1 MTRALAIVALPI
13 AALAA
18 CADAPAP
25 EPYAW
30 DLPRGFQPPRVP
42 ADNPMSADKVELGR
56 ALFFDPQL
64 SGNGTQSCAS
74 CHEPDRAFTDGRAR
88 AVGSTG
94 ALGRRSSMSLVNVAY
109 SASLT
114 WADPTV
120 VDLEAQALV
129 PMFGA
134 FPVELGLTEDLL
146 VARMRG
152 HYADDFARAFPD
164 DAEPVTVTNV
174 TRAIAS
180 YERTLIAASSR
191 FDTRQLAPAEQRGLA
206 LFESPRLGCTSCHGG
221 PTFSVATGDRIQM
234 FDTALYDPYP
244 ATDRGLAD
252 ITDLAAD
259 IGRFK
264 PPTLRNI
271 ALTAPYMHDG
281 SIATLSDVIDHY
293 ASGGRAPTSRNR
305 SALLTGFTLSPDE
318 KADLL
323 AFLGALTD
331 Q

>member
-1 MTRALAIVALPI
+1 VKLALAIAL
-13 AALAA
+13 L
-18 CADAPAP
+18 CGCTDAPAP

-56 ALFFDPQL
+56 ALFFDPRL
-64 SGNGTQSCAS
+64 SGNSTQSCAS
-74 CHEPDRAFTDGRAR
+74 CHEPDLAFTDGRAL
-88 AVGSTG
+88 AIGSTG

-114 WADPTV
+114 WANPTV
-120 VDLEAQALV
+120 TSLEAQALV
-129 PMFGA
+129 PMFGTS
-134 FPVELGLTEDLL
+134 PVELGMTEEVL
-146 VARMRG
+146 VARMRE

-180 YERTLIAASSR
+180 YERTVISASSR
-191 FDTRQLAPAEQRGLA
+191 FDTKDLTPSEARGLA
-206 LFESPRLGCTSCHGG
+206 LFESPRLGCTNCHGG

-252 ITDLAAD
+252 LTDFAAD

-293 ASGGRAPTSRNR
+293 AAGGRAPTSPNK
-305 SALLTGFTLSPDE
+305 SPLVSGFTLSPDE

-323 AFLGALTD
+323 AFLSALTD
-331 Q
+331 E

>member
-1 MTRALAIVALPI
+1 MKALAFIAL
-13 AALAA
+13 LAA
-18 CADAPAP
+18 CAEPPAP

-42 ADNPMSADKVELGR
+42 TDNPMSADKVELGR
-56 ALFFDPQL
+56 ALFFDTQL

-74 CHEPDRAFTDGRAR
+74 CHEPDKAFTDGRAL

-94 ALGRRSSMSLVNVAY
+94 AVGRRSSMSLVNVAY
-109 SASLT
+109 NASHT
-114 WADPTV
+114 WANPNVTS
-120 VDLEAQALV
+120 LEEQALV
-129 PMFGA
+129 PMFGTS
-134 FPVELGLTEDLL
+134 PVELGLTEDLL
-146 VARMRG
+146 LARMRE
-152 HYADDFARAFPD
+152 HYAGDFARAFPD
-164 DAEPVTVTNV
+164 DIEPVTVTNV

-180 YERTLIAASSR
+180 YERTLISASSR
-191 FDTRQLAPAEQRGLA
+191 FDTKQLTPSEARGLA

-252 ITDLAAD
+252 ITDLASD

-281 SIATLSDVIDHY
+281 SIATLDEVVDHY
-293 ASGGRAPTSRNR
+293 ARGGRAPSSPNR
-305 SALLTGFTLSPDE
+305 SALMTTFTLTSGE

-323 AFLGALTD
+323 AFLEALTD
-331 Q
+331 E

>member
-1 MTRALAIVALPI
+1 MKLAVAIALVISLG
-13 AALAA
+13 A

-25 EPYAW
+25 APYAW

-42 ADNPMSADKVELGR
+42 ADNPMTAEKVELGR

-74 CHEPDRAFTDGRAR
+74 CHDPDLAFTDGRAL
-88 AVGSTG
+88 AIGSTG
-94 ALGRRSSMSLVNVAY
+94 ELGRRSSMSLVNVAY

-114 WADPTV
+114 WANPSV

-129 PMFGA
+129 PMFGTS
-134 FPVELGLTEDLL
+134 PVELGLTEDLL
-146 VARMRG
+146 LARMRA

-164 DAEPVTVTNV
+164 DADPISVANV
-174 TRAIAS
+174 TRAIAT
-180 YERTLIAASSR
+180 YERTLISASSR
-191 FDTRQLAPAEQRGLA
+191 FDTKQLTPQEQRGLA
-206 LFESPRLGCTSCHGG
+206 LFESPRLGCTNCHGG

-293 ASGGRAPTSRNR
+293 AAGGRAPTSPNR
-305 SALLTGFTLSPDE
+305 SPMMTGFSITAEE
-318 KADLL
+318 KTDLI
-323 AFLGALTD
+323 AFFAALTD
-331 Q
+331 D